1 MEIRKME
8 LDLLHPADY
17 NPRVDL
23 QSGDPEYESLKKS
36 ILRFGHVQPVI
47 WNEDTGRV
55 VGGHQSLKV
64 LKDIGRKEVECVI
77 VHIGESEEKA
87 LNIALNKINGR
98 WDIDKLSEIMKELVD
113 EGLEMLTGFCDKE
126 VEKLLE
132 EAEQMVLSGM
142 EISPSE
148 YSEEKFRHKC
158 PRCGF
163 LY

>member
-8 LDLLHPADY
+8 LDWLHPADY

-23 QSGDPEYESLKKS
+23 QPGDPEYESLKKS

-142 EISPSE
+142 EINPSE